1 MRIHT
6 KLLLNEMNDLLRSSG
21 AKITYH
27 AITEHQSR
35 THARAYNVRLAGTG
49 GRNNTGLY
57 GAGDY
62 CGATWDEWGAFLG
75 ALFALD
81 WDARVGSAKNPTYA
95 NGNDF
100 HYQTAWRFARFKG
113 VHVPPDTHPR
123 HRWQRERGG
132 AWCKSCSAEIQT

>member
-6 KLLLNEMNDLLRSSG
+6 SLTREQMTQVLRDSG
-21 AKITYH
+21 AKITFH
-27 AITEHQSR
+27 AITEHKSQ
-35 THARAYNVRLAGTG
+35 THPRAFNLTLEGTG

-81 WDARVGSAKNPTYA
+81 WDARVGSVKNPTYA
-95 NGNDF
+95 NGADF
-100 HYQTAWRFARFKG
+100 HDITTRRFVRFKG
-113 VHVPPDTHPR
+113 AHVP
-123 HRWQRERGG
+123 
-132 AWCKSCSAEIQT
+132 